1 VITRSILT
9 KEKMMKTFMFTTA
22 LVALMSTAA
31 VAEDFKA
38 TEFVTTARSG
48 ALEFSIGTVD
58 GDVSTFTTG
67 ATVAAYTLGRFE
79 TNVYTSLTYGRLTD
93 TLDLT
98 VEYNAQTAL
107 NDRWTAYGTAAL
119 SYVTSTGDL
128 GAGDIFAAP
137 TLGVSYAASDRVNIF
152 GDVTYAWNASNNWSR
167 NGGALEIGVDYALND
182 RVSITPSLI
191 RTFDTGSDATNFKL
205 EVGFSF

>member
-1 VITRSILT
+1 
-9 KEKMMKTFMFTTA
+9 MKTFMVTTA

-31 VAEDFKA
+31 VAKDFEA

-67 ATVAAYTLGRFE
+67 ATVAEYTLGRFE

-107 NDRWTAYGTAAL
+107 NARWAAYGTAAL
-119 SYVTSTGDL
+119 SYVTPTGDL
-128 GAGDIFAAP
+128 GAGDVFVAP

-152 GDVTYAWNASNNWSR
+152 GDVTYTWNASNSWDSV
-167 NGGALEIGVDYALND
+167 GGALEVGVDYTLNEK
-182 RVSITPSLI
+182 VSVTPSLI
-191 RTFDTGSDATNFKL
+191 RTFDTGADATNFKL
-205 EVGFSF
+205 EVAFNF

>member
-1 VITRSILT
+1 
-9 KEKMMKTFMFTTA
+9 MMKTFMITA
-22 LVALMSTAA
+22 VAAALMSTAA
-31 VAEDFKA
+31 IAEDFSA

-67 ATVAAYTLGRFE
+67 ATVAEYTLGRFE

-98 VEYNAQTAL
+98 LEYNAQTAL

-119 SYVTSTGDL
+119 SYVTPTGDL
-128 GAGDIFAAP
+128 GAGDVFVAP
-137 TLGVSYAASDRVNIF
+137 TLGVSYAANDKLDVF
-152 GDVTYAWNASNNWSR
+152 GDVTYAWNASNNWNR
-167 NGGALEIGVDYALND
+167 TGGAFEIGVDYAINE
-182 RVSITPSLI
+182 RVSVTPSLV
-191 RTFDTGSDATNFKL
+191 RTFDTAADATNFKL
-205 EVGFSF
+205 EVGFRF

>member
-1 VITRSILT
+1 
-9 KEKMMKTFMFTTA
+9 MKTFMITA
-22 LVALMSTAA
+22 VAAAIMSTAA
-31 VAEDFKA
+31 IAQDFKA

-67 ATVAAYTLGRFE
+67 ATVAEYTLGRFD

-119 SYVTSTGDL
+119 SYVAATGDL
-128 GAGDIFAAP
+128 GAGDFFVAP
-137 TLGVSYAASDRVNIF
+137 TLGVSYAVNDRADVF
-152 GDVTYAWNASNNWSR
+152 GDVTYAWNASNDWAR
-167 NGGALEIGVDYALND
+167 TGGALEIGVDYALNE
-182 RVSITPSLI
+182 RVSVTPSLVK
-191 RTFDTGSDATNFKL
+191 TFNTGADATNFKL

>member
-1 VITRSILT
+1 
-9 KEKMMKTFMFTTA
+9 MKTFMFTTA
-22 LVALMSTAA
+22 LVAIMSTAA
-31 VAEDFKA
+31 FAEDFKA
-38 TEFVTTARSG
+38 TELVTTARSG

-58 GDVSTFTTG
+58 GDLSTFTTG
-67 ATVAAYTLGRFE
+67 ATIAEYTVGRFE

-119 SYVTSTGDL
+119 SYVTPTGDF
-128 GAGDIFAAP
+128 GTGEVFARP
-137 TLGVSYAASDRVNIF
+137 TVGFSYAASDRANIF
-152 GDVTYAWNASNNWSR
+152 GDVTYVWNASNNWSR

-182 RVSITPSLI
+182 RVSVTPSLI
-191 RTFDTGSDATNFKL
+191 RTFDTGADATNFKL
-205 EVGFSF
+205 EVAFSF